1 MRRTTEARELVE
13 ADDEVLMARFAA
25 GHPEAFSE
33 LYERYERPVY
43 GFCLRLLGDRDRA
56 EDAFQ
61 DTFVTML
68 EQRLRYQDRG
78 RFKSWLFTLAR
89 NVCLD
94 RARQSVRRKRLL
106 TLHAPSHGA
115 SEHEPDRVAE
125 LRDELT
131 QLLASLPRDQR
142 EILLLHRYEGFS
154 YAEIA
159 GMTASTEVAVKQKAY
174 RALLALRSR
183 DGDGPDQSDANG
195 ERR

>member
-13 ADDEVLMARFAA
+13 VDDEVLMARFAA

-33 LYERYERPVY
+33 LYERYEGPVY

-68 EQRLRYQDRG
+68 EQRLRYRDRG

-94 RARQSVRRKRLL
+94 RARQSERRRRLL
-106 TLHAPSHGA
+106 TLHAPSHGT
-115 SEHEPDRVAE
+115 SSSTP
-125 LRDELT
+125 T
-131 QLLASLPRDQR
+131 SSLASVVRRIRTPC
-142 EILLLHRYEGFS
+142 G
-154 YAEIA
+154 
-159 GMTASTEVAVKQKAY
+159 TALY
-174 RALLALRSR
+174 
-183 DGDGPDQSDANG
+183 
-195 ERR
+195 

>member
-33 LYERYERPVY
+33 LYERYEGPVY
-43 GFCLRLLGDRDRA
+43 GFCLRLLGERDRA

-61 DTFVTML
+61 DTFVTMV

-94 RARQSVRRKRLL
+94 QARQSVRRRRLL
-106 TLHAPSHGA
+106 GLHASSGRA
-115 SEHEPDRVAE
+115 SEREPDRVVE
-125 LRDELT
+125 MRDELT
-131 QLLASLPRDQR
+131 RLLGSLPRDQR

-159 GMTASTEVAVKQKAY
+159 GMTSSTEVAVKQKAY

-183 DGDGPDQSDANG
+183 DRDRPDHSDLSG